1 MATNDYRQP
10 TPVEKAKLDKSRAM
24 MVEGINEEKSPITR
38 LMPTMT
44 KAARDQQKSAT
55 MLRNSVS
62 DKAREGEAYND
73 AGYKHGGKVKKMAKG
88 GSASSRA
95 DGCATKGKTKGTMVA
110 MSRGGKAC

>member
-1 MATNDYRQP
+1 MSSTDYRQP
-10 TPVEKAKLDKSRAM
+10 TLAEKAKLDKSRAM
-24 MVEGINEEKSPITR
+24 MVEGIKEEKDPINR

-55 MLRNSVS
+55 SLRNSVS

-73 AGYKHGGKVKKMAKG
+73 AGYKKGGKVKKMSKG

-95 DGCATKGKTKGTMVA
+95 DGCAQRGKTRGRMV
-110 MSRGGKAC
+110 

>member
-1 MATNDYRQP
+1 MAANDYRQP
-10 TPVEKAKLDKSRAM
+10 TPAEKAKLDKSRAM
-24 MVEGINEEKSPITR
+24 MVEGINEEKNPINR

-44 KAARDQQKSAT
+44 KAARDQQKSAI

-73 AGYKHGGKVKKMAKG
+73 AGYKKGGKVKKMAKG

-95 DGCATKGKTKGTMVA
+95 DGCASKGKTKGRFV
-110 MSRGGKAC
+110 